1 MRLCDGIGLTSKL
14 SPIYSIRYW
23 CIHGNC
29 EEEAICFS
37 PFTFPKV
44 VTGWCE
50 KHAPRVWVTRQE
62 LEKQIVVYE
71 VMNT

>member
-1 MRLCDGIGLTSKL
+1 MIYPTRFGEMKLCN
-14 SPIYSIRYW
+14 RYW

-29 EEEAICFS
+29 EEEATCFS

-44 VTGWCE
+44 VTGWC
-50 KHAPRVWVTRQE
+50 KNHAPRVWVTREE